1 MATKQVPGGY
11 VDRQHLARVR
21 RANSTMID
29 LVRRIVT
36 EQPLNARLAQQMSR
50 LSVELAEQGQAISA
64 MEQIRS
70 EE

>member
-11 VDRQHLARVR
+11 VDRQHLSRIH
-21 RANSTMID
+21 RANSTMIG
-29 LVRRIVT
+29 LVRKIVT